1 MKIAMLVLACVLQ
14 GLVGIRMNRIC
25 IQQQRWFSETTS
37 TFGCSCHPVSTMKC
51 AGRGLVPRTAAAVL
65 EALVAAL
72 KKDAPGRRK
81 EAGAPATSSLV

>member
-1 MKIAMLVLACVLQ
+1 
-14 GLVGIRMNRIC
+14 
-25 IQQQRWFSETTS
+25 
-37 TFGCSCHPVSTMKC
+37 MKC